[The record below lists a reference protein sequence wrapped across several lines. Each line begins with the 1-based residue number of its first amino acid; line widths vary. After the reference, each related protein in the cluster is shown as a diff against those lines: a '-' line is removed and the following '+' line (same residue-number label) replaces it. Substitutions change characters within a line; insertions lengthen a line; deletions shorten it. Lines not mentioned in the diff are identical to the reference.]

1 MADAVDRMRPKEL
14 WGDPAAAALALD
26 AATRHPPAAFPATLD
41 VAACLALL
49 QRCERLLRAEPTVLE
64 IDPGGAEV
72 VVVGDIHGQFHDLLT
87 MFSTAGHPGP
97 GRLFVFD
104 GDLVDRGAW
113 GLEVLLLVAAW
124 KVAAPA
130 HVFLVRGNHETTFCS
145 WVYGFR
151 NEVLAK
157 YGAGR
162 EGQSAFAACQRLF
175 AQLPLAAVVAGRAL
189 VVHGGLARAPPRR
202 VTRRSLP
209 EGKAQV
215 TVASLAEMRASHK
228 GGDDPEPQQA
238 DQRLPADVLWSDPGR
253 EPGVQLGARPGDVGI
268 VFGPD
273 VTEAFL
279 RDNGLRLILRGHE
292 GPDAR
297 ALRPEMPAMDRGWT
311 LDHDTPSGRLYTVF
325 SAPNYPQFGA
335 QCSNPA
341 AVAVLSAPGYDQPRF
356 VQYDAVPRPKA
367 TPFYSI
373 ETEDEEVAEQD
384 GAGDVAAAGGV
395 GGVPKERSQEG
406 SSHEEEDGIG
416 SKGGG
421 QGGGEGSP
429 GGLGEPH
436 SSGDV
441 GSNSVQEVQTGDGGG
456 SSPATAP
463 SSRRSEE
470 VAQAGGGHG
479 SLPAPLLDARVSGGS
494 ELAEQLGGAE
504 CGEEEEAEP
513 PAKRQRQ
520 GDSPDG
526 DAGGLPAESMPAVPG
541 EVQPL

>member
-1 MADAVDRMRPKEL
+1 M
-14 WGDPAAAALALD
+14 
-26 AATRHPPAAFPATLD
+26 
-41 VAACLALL
+41 LL
-49 QRCERLLRAEPTVLE
+49 Q
-64 IDPGGAEV
+64 
-72 VVVGDIHGQFHDLLT
+72 
-87 MFSTAGHPGP
+87 
-97 GRLFVFD
+97 
-104 GDLVDRGAW
+104 
-113 GLEVLLLVAAW
+113 
-124 KVAAPA
+124 
-130 HVFLVRGNHETTFCS
+130 
-145 WVYGFR
+145 
-151 NEVLAK
+151 
-157 YGAGR
+157 
-162 EGQSAFAACQRLF
+162 
-175 AQLPLAAVVAGRAL
+175 
-189 VVHGGLARAPPRR
+189 
-202 VTRRSLP
+202 
-209 EGKAQV
+209 
-215 TVASLAEMRASHK
+215 
-228 GGDDPEPQQA
+228 
-238 DQRLPADVLWSDPGR
+238 
-253 EPGVQLGARPGDVGI
+253 
-268 VFGPD
+268 
-273 VTEAFL
+273 
-279 RDNGLRLILRGHE
+279 
-292 GPDAR
+292 
-297 ALRPEMPAMDRGWT
+297 
-311 LDHDTPSGRLYTVF
+311 
-325 SAPNYPQFGA
+325 
-335 QCSNPA
+335 
-341 AVAVLSAPGYDQPRF
+341 
-356 VQYDAVPRPKA
+356 A